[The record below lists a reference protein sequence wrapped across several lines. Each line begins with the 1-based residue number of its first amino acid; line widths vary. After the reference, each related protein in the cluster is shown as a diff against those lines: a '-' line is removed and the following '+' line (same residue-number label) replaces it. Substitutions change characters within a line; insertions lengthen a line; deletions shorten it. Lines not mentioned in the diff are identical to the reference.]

1 MTTLPENRTILSL
14 NTKREILSLPGFE
27 HLGHYLLSE
36 LKEFVRNRLRHCTS
50 QPRGFT
56 VSRYMRIYNR
66 TPESDRRY
74 RPARPT
80 ARRNITPAIQRILD
94 RETEEREERRAAAIS
109 ARAAAK
115 VAKSLEEA
123 KTYDATDWSHYGG
136 SKKERKANIIKE
148 AKAKKAAERKQRR
161 KENKAK
167 RAAQHQANWEKQ
179 RAEREEAKLRDAEIN
194 ERMARKKFFENIKR
208 NGKLI
213 QAAREIKNIKHDQ
226 ELIKG
231 KPVKILSVENY

>member
-1 MTTLPENRTILSL
+1 MTTLHENRTILSL
-14 NTKREILSLPGFE
+14 KTKREILSLPGFD

-36 LKEFVRNRLRHCTS
+36 LKEFVRSRLRHCTS

-66 TPESDRRY
+66 TPEQDRRY

-80 ARRNITPAIQRILD
+80 ARRNITPSIQRILD
-94 RETEEREERRAAAIS
+94 RETEEREERRAAA
-109 ARAAAK
+109 RA
-115 VAKSLEEA
+115 AKSLEEA

-179 RAEREEAKLRDAEIN
+179 RAEREEAKLRDAEIK

-231 KPVKILSVENY
+231 KPVKILSVENYKK